1 MFANL
6 KYTLQEFLL
15 NEYYH
20 LILFFILLS
29 TFYFFYVTKEEE
41 KVQLVLIDKL
51 LHINNDTDYAKNV
64 RNVLSTV
71 KKEHPELL
79 EYLKKESDKTQ
90 KQLDDANNVL
100 KKRTYYGILILLVF
114 LIIIN
119 INIKIY
125 YKEEYIASFT
135 KSLLSNIVSV
145 LILGGVEYTFF
156 TVIVKKYNIIND
168 KKILYSLLNKY

>member
-1 MFANL
+1 MFNNL
-6 KYTLQEFLL
+6 KYTLQEFIL
-15 NEYYH
+15 NDSIH
-20 LILFFILLS
+20 LILFFTLLS

-41 KVQLVLIDKL
+41 KAQLILINKL

-64 RNVLSTV
+64 KNVLSRV

-100 KKRTYYGILILLVF
+100 KKRTYYGIFILLVF

-119 INIKIY
+119 ISIKIY

-135 KSLLSNIVSV
+135 KSLVSNIVSV

-156 TVIVKKYNIIND
+156 TFIVKKYNIIND